1 MMSQHGSWVAG
12 MCFVAA
18 CGCCVMAAA
27 QEIPEGILK
36 DLPPLPAQPR
46 EDAWKFVADLQSPL
60 WSGHSWSPRQVA
72 AGEADLRGGVRV
84 DARFPDGEGLLK
96 TAYADLADFL
106 AAGKVPQNGPF
117 TIETA
122 RAETS
127 TFEASRIEVTADR
140 CRILAA
146 DAEGIRR
153 GLFHVEDMMLRAGG
167 PFLPLGSL
175 ERKPFIK
182 ARISRCF
189 FGPIN
194 RPPKNRDE
202 LMDDVDY

>member
-175 ERKPFIK
+175 ERKPFLK